1 MTQIKKRSSIL
12 YVEDDETLSFV
23 TCDNLTLR
31 GYAVDHCTDGQQAFE
46 KFAHGNYDL
55 CIFDVMLP
63 KLDGFSLAR
72 KIREKD
78 DQIPIIFLTAKSSKD
93 DKIEGLTLGADDYI
107 TKPYSMEELI
117 LKIEIFLK
125 RSRIFHTGPTPDS
138 IVLGTLI
145 FDTRNQELI
154 SGEEH
159 LEMTH
164 KEAELLQMLAAS
176 PNTVIKREEI
186 LLKVWGNDHFFSSRS
201 LDVFISRLRK
211 MISRDPGVKIE
222 NIHNVGYK
230 LILPKL

>member
-1 MTQIKKRSSIL
+1 MTQTKKRSRIL

-31 GYAVDHCTDGQQAFE
+31 GYEVDHCIDGQQAFE
-46 KFAHGNYDL
+46 KFSREPYDL

-72 KIREKD
+72 RIRETN

-117 LKIEIFLK
+117 LKIEIFLR
-125 RSRIFHTGPTPDS
+125 RSRIFHTDQVLHS
-138 IVLGTLI
+138 IVMGTLT
-145 FDTRNQELI
+145 FDAENQELI
-154 SGEEH
+154 SGTEH
-159 LEMTH
+159 FKMTH
-164 KEAELLQMLAAS
+164 KEAGLLMMLAAN
-176 PNTVIKREEI
+176 PNNIIKREDI

-211 MISRDPGVKIE
+211 MLSRDPRVKIE

-230 LILPKL
+230 LILPES